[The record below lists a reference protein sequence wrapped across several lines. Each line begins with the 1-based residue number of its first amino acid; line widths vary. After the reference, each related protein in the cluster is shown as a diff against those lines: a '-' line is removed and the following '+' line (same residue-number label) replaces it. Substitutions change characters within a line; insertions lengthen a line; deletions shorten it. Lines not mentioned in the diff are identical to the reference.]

1 MRGPNSLFRGRRDP
15 FQWLT
20 GESLLP
26 TFDFLDTS
34 TTSSALMLRVRKPV
48 LYTLSLAMGLP
59 VFGAESQGVEPMAH
73 EAFHIGPLAV
83 SNSMVMTWLVA
94 IGLVVV
100 LRIVVGR
107 PKLVPSRG
115 QAMVE
120 NLIVGIKDI
129 VDPIVGPAA
138 IKATFPLLIALF
150 AYILIQN
157 WSGLIPGVGTILMRH
172 GNGRWMELARPA
184 HSDMNGTIALS
195 LCAFLVGLVL
205 VLRFAGLKAI
215 LIDVFGNKANRKDV
229 SAFVYYPLSLIFFAV
244 GLLELVSIFFARP
257 ISLSFRLY
265 GNIFGGENLLHS
277 MSAISR
283 WGLPIPFYFMELLVG
298 LVQAFV
304 FTLLIAVYVGL
315 LTNHGESKPHDA
327 HH

>member
-1 MRGPNSLFRGRRDP
+1 MS
-15 FQWLT
+15 
-20 GESLLP
+20 
-26 TFDFLDTS
+26 
-34 TTSSALMLRVRKPV
+34 RVRK
-48 LYTLSLAMGLP
+48 LALISLSLATGLP
-59 VFGAESQGVEPMAH
+59 VFGAEGQGIEPMAH
-73 EAFHIGPLAV
+73 RVFHLGPLPV

-94 IGLVVV
+94 IALIVAIRLVV
-100 LRIVVGR
+100 GS

-115 QAMVE
+115 QAMIE
-120 NLIVGIKDI
+120 NLILGIKDI
-129 VDPIVGPAA
+129 VDPIVGSRA

-172 GNGRWMELARPA
+172 GNGEWMELVRPA

-195 LCAFLVGLVL
+195 LCAFIVGLIL
-205 VLRFAGLKAI
+205 VLRFAGLKAVLVDI
-215 LIDVFGNKANRKDV
+215 FGNKANRKDV

-244 GLLELVSIFFARP
+244 GVLELVSIFFARP

-315 LTNHGESKPHDA
+315 LTNHGDGHGEAHADGKPHEA

>member
-1 MRGPNSLFRGRRDP
+1 MS
-15 FQWLT
+15 
-20 GESLLP
+20 
-26 TFDFLDTS
+26 
-34 TTSSALMLRVRKPV
+34 RVRKLALFSLPLATV
-48 LYTLSLAMGLP
+48 LSA
-59 VFGAESQGVEPMAH
+59 FGAEDKGIEPMAH
-73 EAFHIGPLAV
+73 GMFQIGPLRV

-94 IGLVVV
+94 IVLVVV
-100 LRIVVGR
+100 IRLVVGR
-107 PKLVPSRG
+107 PKLVPSRA
-115 QAMVE
+115 QAMIE
-120 NLIVGIKDI
+120 NLVLGIKDI
-129 VDPIVGPAA
+129 VDPIVGSKA

-150 AYILIQN
+150 TYILIQN
-157 WSGLIPGVGTILMRH
+157 WSGLIPGVGTIMVRSH
-172 GNGRWMELARPA
+172 AGGRWMELARPA

-195 LCAFLVGLVL
+195 ACAFLAGLIL
-205 VLRFAGLKAI
+205 VLRFAGIKAVLVDI
-215 LIDVFGNKANRKDV
+215 FGNKANKKDV

-244 GLLELVSIFFARP
+244 GVLELVSIFFARP

-315 LTNHGESKPHDA
+315 LTNHGDGHGEAHGEAKPHEP

>member
-1 MRGPNSLFRGRRDP
+1 MS
-15 FQWLT
+15 
-20 GESLLP
+20 
-26 TFDFLDTS
+26 
-34 TTSSALMLRVRKPV
+34 RVRKLAVFLLPLATV
-48 LYTLSLAMGLP
+48 LPA
-59 VFGAESQGVEPMAH
+59 FGAEEGIAPMAH
-73 EAFHIGPLAV
+73 RVFHIGPLPV

-94 IGLVVV
+94 IALIIVI
-100 LRIVVGR
+100 RIVVGR

-115 QAMVE
+115 QAMIE
-120 NLIVGIKDI
+120 NLIIGIKDI

-157 WSGLIPGVGTILMRH
+157 WSGLIPGVGTIMMRH
-172 GNGRWMELARPA
+172 GTGRWMELVRPA

-195 LCAFLVGLVL
+195 LCAFVVGFIL
-205 VLRFAGLKAI
+205 VLRFAGLKAV
-215 LIDVFGNKANRKDV
+215 LIDIFGNKANKKDV

-244 GLLELVSIFFARP
+244 GVLELVSIFFARP

-315 LTNHGESKPHDA
+315 LTNHGDGHGEGKPHDS

>member
-1 MRGPNSLFRGRRDP
+1 
-15 FQWLT
+15 
-20 GESLLP
+20 
-26 TFDFLDTS
+26 
-34 TTSSALMLRVRKPV
+34 
-48 LYTLSLAMGLP
+48 
-59 VFGAESQGVEPMAH
+59 MAH
-73 EAFHIGPLAV
+73 RVFHIGPLPV

-94 IGLVVV
+94 IALIIVI
-100 LRIVVGR
+100 RIVVGR

-115 QAMVE
+115 QAMIE
-120 NLIVGIKDI
+120 NLIIGIKDI

-157 WSGLIPGVGTILMRH
+157 WSGLIPGVGTIMMRH
-172 GNGRWMELARPA
+172 GTGRWMELVRPA

-195 LCAFLVGLVL
+195 LCAFVVGFIL
-205 VLRFAGLKAI
+205 VLRFAGLKAV
-215 LIDVFGNKANRKDV
+215 LIDIFGNKANKKDV

-244 GLLELVSIFFARP
+244 GVLELVSIFFARP

-315 LTNHGESKPHDA
+315 LTTHGDGHGEGKPHDS

>member
-1 MRGPNSLFRGRRDP
+1 MS
-15 FQWLT
+15 
-20 GESLLP
+20 
-26 TFDFLDTS
+26 
-34 TTSSALMLRVRKPV
+34 RVRKFA
-48 LYTLSLAMGLP
+48 LISLPLATALP
-59 VFGAESQGVEPMAH
+59 AFGAEESGVAPMAH
-73 EAFHIGPLAV
+73 RVLQLGPLQV

-100 LRIVVGR
+100 IRLAVGR

-115 QAMVE
+115 QAMIE
-120 NLIVGIKDI
+120 SLITGIKDI
-129 VDPIVGPAA
+129 VDPIVGPSAM
-138 IKATFPLLIALF
+138 KATFPLLIALF
-150 AYILIQN
+150 TYILIQN
-157 WSGLIPGVGTILMRH
+157 WSGLIPGVGTILKR
-172 GNGRWMELARPA
+172 GRTSGEWMEFVRPA

-195 LCAFLVGLVL
+195 ACAFIAGLIL
-205 VLRFAGLKAI
+205 VLRFAGIKAVLVDI
-215 LIDVFGNKANRKDV
+215 FGNKANKKDV

-277 MSAISR
+277 MSAITR
-283 WGLPIPFYFMELLVG
+283 WGLPIPFYFMEILVG

-304 FTLLIAVYVGL
+304 FTLLIAVYIGL
-315 LTNHGESKPHDA
+315 LTNHGDGHGEGKAHDS